1 MPGIHPEQSPA
12 RRHRTFNLQGPL
24 DWLALVAA
32 TGGGA
37 GLIPFA
43 PGTFGSAVGVAVFYG
58 LLTAAQPRPQ
68 WLQAITFLASFALA
82 AVGVWAGDRAEKIF
96 ARKDAQE
103 IVIDEVCGQVISYS
117 LVAPYLI
124 ASANNP
130 TIILVIGFVLF
141 RLFDIYKP
149 TPIGR
154 LQFLEGGLGVM
165 MDDVLAGVYAAVVL
179 SFVPL
184 VAPGLLY

>member
-1 MPGIHPEQSPA
+1 MTPHPESSPT
-12 RRHRTFNLQGPL
+12 RQHRTFKIHGPL
-24 DWLALVAA
+24 DYVAVAVA

-37 GLIPFA
+37 GLLPFA

-58 LLTAAQPRPQ
+58 LLTVMQPRPQ
-68 WLQAITFLASFALA
+68 WLQSAVIVTGFLLA
-82 AVGVWAGDRAEKIF
+82 AVGIWAGTRAEKIF
-96 ARKDAQE
+96 SRKDAQE
-103 IVIDEVCGQVISYS
+103 IVIDEVCGQVITYT
-117 LVAPYLI
+117 LIAPYLI
-124 ASANNP
+124 ASATNP
-130 TIILVIGFVLF
+130 TIILAIGFALF

-149 TPIGR
+149 YPTHR

-165 MDDVLAGVYAAVVL
+165 ADDILAGVYAAVVL